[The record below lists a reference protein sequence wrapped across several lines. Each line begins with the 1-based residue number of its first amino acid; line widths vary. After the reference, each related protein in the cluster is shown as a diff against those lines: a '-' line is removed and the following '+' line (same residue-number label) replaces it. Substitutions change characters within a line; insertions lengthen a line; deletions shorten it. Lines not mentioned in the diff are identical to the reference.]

1 MTNPYTAPT
10 PPTTPA
16 ADTRKL
22 YKRKRVWVG
31 GLAIFALG
39 IMWGTQSGKDA
50 AAANP
55 VPKVTVTATATT
67 TETAAPDPAPTVTET
82 QKVKVKVTVT
92 AQANAGSGT
101 SGGSSD
107 GGGSDDSSSVYYA
120 NCSEARAAGAAP
132 IHRGEPGYA
141 SRLDRDGDGTAC
153 DS

>member
-1 MTNPYTAPT
+1 MANPYTTPQ
-10 PPTTPA
+10 PPTASA

-22 YKRKRVWVG
+22 YKRKRVWIG
-31 GLAIFALG
+31 GMTVFALG

-55 VPKVTVTATATT
+55 APKVTVTATTT
-67 TETAAPDPAPTVTET
+67 ATETSAPEPAPTVTET

-92 AQANAGSGT
+92 ARANTGSGT
-101 SGGSSD
+101 SGGSTTT
-107 GGGSDDSSSVYYA
+107 GGSDDSSSVYYA
-120 NCSEARAAGAAP
+120 NCTEARAVGAAP

-141 SRLDRDGDGTAC
+141 SRLDRDGDGIGC